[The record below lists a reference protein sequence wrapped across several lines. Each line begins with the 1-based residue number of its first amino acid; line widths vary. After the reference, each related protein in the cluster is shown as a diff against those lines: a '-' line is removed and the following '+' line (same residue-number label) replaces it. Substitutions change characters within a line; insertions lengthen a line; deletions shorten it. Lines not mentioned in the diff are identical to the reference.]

1 MYDSVSEMNRSF
13 RFITGVF
20 LGLLVA
26 TAVQL
31 VFSYSALSTLPAG
44 SIFVGSMTILGL
56 ILAGAGYVAH
66 EKNDTSI
73 VSDLLLGF
81 GIGLVI
87 VAFIQAGN
95 GSLSN

>member
-1 MYDSVSEMNRSF
+1 M
-13 RFITGVF
+13 RFIIGLV
-20 LGLLVA
+20 LGLVVA
-26 TAVQL
+26 GAIQL
-31 VFSYSALSTLPAG
+31 VFSYGTVSMLAIG
-44 SIFVGSMTILGL
+44 SLFTGILTILGL

-66 EKNDTSI
+66 AKNDSSI

-81 GIGLVI
+81 GIGLVL